1 MMSSHSHLSF
11 ENTEVA
17 FKSKSN
23 AALRKASWLF
33 KSFDY
38 PITLTLGPTLAKLTV
53 NLGLKGVIKSTI
65 FEQFCGGETIAE
77 CDATIKKLGE
87 SRIGTILDYSVE
99 GAEEASAFNHTA
111 KEIIATIV
119 RAQGNAQIPFSV
131 FKVTGIVESDILEK
145 ITYKQELTE
154 IEKAN
159 WEKGRARFFEVC
171 EAASKHDVRLFI
183 DAEETWLQGAID
195 ALAEEAMLKFN
206 REKAIIY
213 NTLQMYRHD
222 RLAYLKEQLETTQ
235 HFLGFKLVRGAYM
248 EKERKRAQEK
258 GYVDPIQPNKAA
270 SDQDY
275 DSAVA
280 LCIENI
286 DRVAI
291 CIGTHNELSSLKGV
305 ELMKKHNLEANDDR
319 VFFSQ
324 LLGMSDH
331 ISFNLSHHG
340 YNVAKYVPYGP
351 VSAVIPYLTRR
362 AQENSGMA
370 GQMGREL
377 GLITKELHRRK
388 QSKA

>member
-1 MMSSHSHLSF
+1 M
-11 ENTEVA
+11 
-17 FKSKSN
+17 
-23 AALRKASWLF
+23 
-33 KSFDY
+33 
-38 PITLTLGPTLAKLTV
+38 
-53 NLGLKGVIKSTI
+53 
-65 FEQFCGGETIAE
+65 
-77 CDATIKKLGE
+77 
-87 SRIGTILDYSVE
+87 
-99 GAEEASAFNHTA
+99 
-111 KEIIATIV
+111 
-119 RAQGNAQIPFSV
+119 
-131 FKVTGIVESDILEK
+131 ESDILEK

-154 IEKAN
+154 IEKSN

-248 EKERKRAQEK
+248 EKERKRAQEN
-258 GYVDPIQPNKAA
+258 GYTDPIQPNKDA

-286 DRVAI
+286 NRVAI

-305 ELMKKHNLEANDDR
+305 ELMKKHNLVANDDR

-351 VSAVIPYLTRR
+351 VSSVIPYLTRR

-388 QSKA
+388 QSKV

>member
-53 NLGLKGVIKSTI
+53 NLGLKGIIKATI

-171 EAASKHDVRLFI
+171 EAAFKHDVRLFI

-206 REKAIIY
+206 REKAIIF

-222 RLAYLKEQLETTQ
+222 RLDYLKEQLETTQ

-258 GYVDPIQPNKAA
+258 GYADPIQPNKAA

-286 DRVAI
+286 NRVAI

-305 ELMKKHNLEANDDR
+305 ELMKKHHLEANDDR

-388 QSKA
+388 QSKV